1 MSDMTH
7 DGQPTA
13 NQPQQPNLESR
24 INTRR
29 AQLIKALANLKAD
42 TRVAAAEARDKIKS
56 RLSELRHVVKWG
68 VADGWA
74 SVGEPVTNKLEHWL
88 AESAHQLP
96 PAAASIETPTT
107 TYSETE

>member
-29 AQLIKALANLKAD
+29 AQLIKALANLKRSGALG
-42 TRVAAAEARDKIKS
+42 KIQQ
-56 RLSELRHVVKWG
+56 
-68 VADGWA
+68 
-74 SVGEPVTNKLEHWL
+74 TWL
-88 AESAHQLP
+88 AKATGAPVLK
-96 PAAASIETPTT
+96 
-107 TYSETE
+107 